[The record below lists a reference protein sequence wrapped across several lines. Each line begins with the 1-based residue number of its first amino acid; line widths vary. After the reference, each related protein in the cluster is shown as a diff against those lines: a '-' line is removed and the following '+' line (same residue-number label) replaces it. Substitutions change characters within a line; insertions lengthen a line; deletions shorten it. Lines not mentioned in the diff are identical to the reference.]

1 MVARERIGRDPREF
15 ERTFR
20 RLTENAAE
28 GFWISDP
35 GFEAVYVNPAFEEI
49 WGRPR
54 EQLYGDP
61 ETMIEAIHPEDRER
75 IERAIVEMVET
86 GEFDETYRVQR
97 PDGEI
102 RWVHD
107 RGFSVHDSGGE
118 PVHLAGIVTDVT
130 DRKRTEA
137 DLRLQRDRIEWI
149 VETSPVMLLVM
160 DADRTITFANGRAA
174 EVTGVDDIAGTPF
187 EQFPWELLR
196 NDDSS
201 GESPDDPPWPDGWEA
216 VPPDRRPFALVR
228 ERGEPVYD
236 QQYPAWI
243 GGEFRWLS
251 INGAPLFDGGAFA
264 GAVFAVEDI
273 TERKRREEVL
283 SALHETSR
291 RMMRADSRTAVYEV
305 TVAAASDLL
314 SFSRVAC
321 YRLET
326 DGYALEP
333 AAHSD
338 DAAGFVGEHGRIED
352 GGPVWEAFVGGA
364 VEHEGEVTAIPLGSH
379 GVLVLLGGVSEE
391 ALSLARV
398 LCDNAEA
405 ALDRTDREGVVEAQ
419 SEALR
424 RTNDELQRATHVSD
438 LVRDVTAALVRASS
452 REEIN
457 AAVCERLAAAD
468 RYRFA
473 WIGDDRGEPTAWA
486 GITESALSGI
496 EREGAGYEPPAE
508 RALRADEPAIDRG
521 LLDSAPPDQRADALS
536 KDYRSVAAVP
546 LVHRDRTYGV
556 LSVYADREGAF
567 GGDEREVLSE
577 LGRTVGYAIDAVETR
592 NTLASDGATELR
604 FSIGDSGTLP
614 ARLAAGSHLEHRGIV
629 PRTDGSIRWFVT
641 VDAPPDRVRST
652 AADIGSI
659 ERIQPIVTEGTTLFE
674 CVVRP
679 PCLLS
684 AFVEHGVTITEL
696 AASGAETTVTV
707 EAVDADVRSLY
718 ETLES
723 RYDAELIGKRR
734 LERPPRTPE
743 ERYSGVATDLTD
755 RQHEILEIAHLS
767 GYFETPRRITGAEL
781 AERLGINRSTFHRT
795 LRAAEQAAFDALLE

>member
-1 MVARERIGRDPREF
+1 MVARERVERDPHEF

-20 RLTENAAE
+20 RLTESATE

-75 IERAIVEMVET
+75 IKRAIGGMVET
-86 GEFDETYRVQR
+86 GEFDEIYRIQR
-97 PDGEI
+97 PAGEE

-107 RGFSVHDSGGE
+107 RGFPVYDSEGE

-160 DADRTITFANGRAA
+160 DADRTITFANGRTA
-174 EVTGVDDIAGTPF
+174 EVTGVDEIVGTTF
-187 EQFPWELLR
+187 EEFPWELLR
-196 NDDSS
+196 DEEDR
-201 GESPDDPPWPDGWEA
+201 EPLA
-216 VPPDRRPFALVR
+216 VDRLPFAVVR

-236 QQYPAWI
+236 LQYPARV

-251 INGAPLFDGGAFA
+251 VNGAPLFDDGAFA

-291 RMMRADSRTAVYEV
+291 EMMRADSRTAVYEIA
-305 TVAAASDLL
+305 VAAASDLL

-333 AAHSD
+333 AAHSA
-338 DAAGFVGEHGRIED
+338 DAAGFVGEHDRIED
-352 GGPVWEAFVGGA
+352 GGPIWEAFVGDT
-364 VEHEGEVTAIPLGSH
+364 VEHEGEITAIALGSH
-379 GVLVLLGGVSEE
+379 GVFALLGTVSEE

-424 RTNDELQRATHVSD
+424 RTNDELQRVTHVSD

-452 REEIN
+452 REEID

-486 GITESALSGI
+486 GITESALAGI
-496 EREGAGYEPPAE
+496 ERERADYEPPAG
-508 RALRADEPAIDRG
+508 RALRADEPAIDRK

-556 LSVYADREGAF
+556 LSVYADRGEAF
-567 GGDEREVLSE
+567 DGDEREVLAE

-604 FSIGDSGTLP
+604 FSVADAGTLP
-614 ARLAAGSHLEHRGIV
+614 SLLAAGTHLEHRGIV
-629 PRTDGSIRWFVT
+629 PRADGSIRWFVT

-652 AADIGSI
+652 VADIGSI
-659 ERIQPIVTEGTTLFE
+659 ERVQPIVTEGTTLLE

-684 AFVEHGVTITEL
+684 AFVEHGVTIAEL

-707 EAVDADVRSLY
+707 EAADADVRSLC

-723 RYDAELIGKRR
+723 RYDAELTGKQR